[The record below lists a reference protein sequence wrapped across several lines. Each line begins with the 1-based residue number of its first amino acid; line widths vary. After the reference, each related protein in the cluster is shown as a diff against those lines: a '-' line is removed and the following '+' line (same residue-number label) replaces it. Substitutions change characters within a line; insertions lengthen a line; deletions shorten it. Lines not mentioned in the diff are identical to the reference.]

1 MPTGLSRRAAGKYE
15 HCMTSG
21 KQAAVLRPIVLVA
34 DETILET
41 IRMELADAA
50 PLRVKAVPT
59 MQEALT
65 AIPTAQPHAIL
76 VQNGK
81 AQPRQLMIAKQISQL
96 AASRK
101 VPIVI
106 FGGPLPPALEVKR
119 NDFGI
124 SEVVDGDYALAPVLE
139 ALKGAIGKI
148 DALRRTDHIRRKI
161 ASISQN
167 LKPYQ
172 APEEGGS
179 PPTEPDAQALP
190 QDDIPDAQALPRDD
204 D

>member
-1 MPTGLSRRAAGKYE
+1 
-15 HCMTSG
+15 MTSG
-21 KQAAVLRPIVLVA
+21 KNAPVLRPIVLVA
-34 DETILET
+34 DEAILET
-41 IRMELADAA
+41 MRMELADAA

-59 MQEALT
+59 MQEALA

-76 VQNGK
+76 IQNGK

-106 FGGPLPPALEVKR
+106 FGGPLDPALEVKR

-124 SEVVDGDYALAPVLE
+124 AEVVDGAYLLAPVLE
-139 ALKGAIGKI
+139 ALKSAIGKI
-148 DALRRTDHIRRKI
+148 DALRRTDQIRRKI

-172 APEEGGS
+172 APEGGEAE
-179 PPTEPDAQALP
+179 PAHPDAQALP
-190 QDDIPDAQALPRDD
+190 KDDIPDAQALPKDD
-204 D
+204 FE